1 MLRRWRL
8 ESMGLTSIRASVWPK
23 WWKILFTVLPPGWIL
38 RLLLCEWSKIH
49 DSKQIEHNSGYGFK
63 NSAFGILLSL
73 FVQVFPV
80 WKKCVGHNMVTY
92 NGSRVC
98 IATPISTSLMEIL
111 PDKISREEGGSFGDT
126 TCYWPASHLIFVTN
140 IRQAGQQRPT
150 VINLS

>member
-1 MLRRWRL
+1 MPRRWRL

-111 PDKISREEGGSFGDT
+111 PDKILGRRKFWRSLLLLLG
-126 TCYWPASHLIFVTN
+126 
-140 IRQAGQQRPT
+140 RQQQQQGQTATT
-150 VINLS
+150 VIKFCSRHDFV